1 MDKQKSKSTSFTN
14 WLRDRKQED
23 TRIGDLARDMLQ
35 DTSWPKKATTKK
47 AFRQHLEE
55 MGACDAA
62 LETFEEAWTRYQQQ
76 KAGAQ

>member
-1 MDKQKSKSTSFTN
+1 MGKLQSKNISFTN

-35 DTSWPKKATTKK
+35 DTSWPKKATTKN
-47 AFRQHLEE
+47 AFRQHMEE

-62 LETFEEAWTRYQQQ
+62 LETLDKAWTCYQQQ
-76 KAGAQ
+76 KRGA